1 MVRPKPN
8 NDAGRL
14 LALIVASRGELDLD
28 ALAVRMWPAPVL
40 RSTAAYLAWRREYA
54 AWEGTPAD
62 PKRGIERVV
71 GAREMNRA
79 VVSRLLGR
87 LREAGYVET
96 GRGAPRVAEDVP
108 TPFTAADWRRR
119 WAALEVCDGEVDGDD
134 YDPASGETAGGEAHA
149 AMVARIRDGAA
160 SVVEAVGTSGS
171 AWVVYGQLVR
181 AEVVIP
187 PGRPVASAKGE
198 EVVAGWRVQS

>member
-1 MVRPKPN
+1 MVRPKAN

-14 LALIVASRGELDLD
+14 LALIVEGQGELDLD
-28 ALAVRMWPAPVL
+28 ALAARMWPAPVL
-40 RSTAAYLAWRREYA
+40 RSVQGYPAWRREYM
-54 AWEGTPAD
+54 AWASTRTLD
-62 PKRGIERVV
+62 RS
-71 GAREMNRA
+71 

-87 LREAGYVET
+87 LREAGHVET
-96 GRGAPRVAEDVP
+96 GRGAPMVADDVP
-108 TPFTAADWRRR
+108 RPFTASDWRRR
-119 WAALEVCDGEVDGDD
+119 WAALEVCDGDVEGDD

-149 AMVARIRDGAA
+149 AMVARIRAGAA

-187 PGRPVASAKGE
+187 PGRPVASEKGIATVAAW
-198 EVVAGWRVQS
+198 VVTP